1 MEMVEVGTCRCM
13 VEEEMEMAVV
23 ETCKYKVGEVVTGSS
38 KEAEVGT
45 GSNKEVEVGICKY
58 REKEVVTDSSK
69 EKVVVEIYNSKEEA
83 VREMEE
89 VGICNNM
96 EEVVVVTCSNTGKEV
111 VETYS
116 SKDMET
122 CKHKVEVAGEEMHN
136 CKACKV
142 HKDCHHQPLH

>member
-1 MEMVEVGTCRCM
+1 MKHSKAFALEVVVMSSSTLEVEVM
-13 VEEEMEMAVV
+13 
-23 ETCKYKVGEVVTGSS
+23 
-38 KEAEVGT
+38 
-45 GSNKEVEVGICKY
+45 VEVGICKY

-96 EEVVVVTCSNTGKEV
+96 EVVVVTCSNTGKEV